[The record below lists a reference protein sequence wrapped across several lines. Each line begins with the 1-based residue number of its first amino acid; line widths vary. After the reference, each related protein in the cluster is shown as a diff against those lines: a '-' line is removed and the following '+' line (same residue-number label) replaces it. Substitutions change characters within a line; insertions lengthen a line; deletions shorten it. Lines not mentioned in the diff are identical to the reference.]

1 MSSRPRKLWQNTC
14 GAGKVDILAD
24 YYGQFTVLAIVENP
38 QNGQKTLIFALLR
51 QKNAIGS
58 LYVTTEK

>member
-1 MSSRPRKLWQNTC
+1 MSSRPRRLWQNTC

-24 YYGQFTVLAIVENP
+24 YYGQFTGFAIVENP
-38 QNGQKTLIFALLR
+38 QNSPKTPIFTLLR